1 MFVGTV
7 FAGAFV
13 FESWFDAAVTN
24 WYDNHN
30 KGKLWKDVKGKFVEQ
45 DGDDDE

>member
-1 MFVGTV
+1 M

-13 FESWFDAAVTN
+13 FESWFDAAVTK

-30 KGKLWKDVKGKFVEQ
+30 KGKLWKDVKGKFIEQ
-45 DGDDDE
+45 DGGDDDE